1 MSKTL
6 KKKNL
11 VTQQVLV
18 GSARLWGILLKC
30 SENLFGKATHVLL
43 VAVGEIC
50 RSSLQRSKLLQRLR
64 CRPCERCLKNFIRF
78 KTLILGKQRSL
89 ERVKRFI
96 E

>member
-1 MSKTL
+1 M
-6 KKKNL
+6 
-11 VTQQVLV
+11 QQVFV
-18 GSARLWGILLKC
+18 GSVRVWGILFKC
-30 SENLFGKATHVLL
+30 CENLFGKATHLLL
-43 VAVGEIC
+43 VAAGEIC
-50 RSSLQRSKLLQRLR
+50 RSSLQRSELFQRLL